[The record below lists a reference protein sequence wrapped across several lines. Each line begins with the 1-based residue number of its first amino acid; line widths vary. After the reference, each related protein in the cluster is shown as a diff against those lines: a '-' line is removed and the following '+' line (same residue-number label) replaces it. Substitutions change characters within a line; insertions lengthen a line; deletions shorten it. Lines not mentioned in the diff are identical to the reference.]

1 MRKAKKFSL
10 FLSIILLLT
19 TFSSFLHASAAFTPN
34 FELNSQ
40 GVYMVNT
47 DTDIVVVSKNA
58 NEKMYPAS
66 LTKIMTCLVSL
77 EEIKDFNSYVLVPY
91 TAFNEFWEDN
101 PNFWGASDA
110 AIEPRQTNITYM
122 DLLYALMLPSS
133 CEAANILAYNLGGE
147 SIPNFVQMMNDKAKE
162 IGCKNTNF
170 TNPHGLFDP
179 NNYTTAYDMYLITK
193 YAIDNYPRFMEICDT
208 YSYEMPPND
217 ANPDGYFISH
227 TNAMMKTTSDYY
239 YEGVHGVK
247 TGSIN
252 YMYFL
257 QENGL
262 YDTSVYE
269 YGYRCLVTTAERDGF
284 HYIIVS
290 MGAPYFNED
299 GTLIEDQLSVVDH
312 IKLYDWAFSEFE
324 YTKVLEKNEQI
335 TQVAVDKGKDADT
348 VGIIVTEEYYT
359 LLPKSL
365 DRSTIQRILEPVIS
379 AEDTNGDGKVDISD
393 IILEAPVET
402 ALPVAN
408 LRLKLNGEVLAN
420 IPLITE
426 KHVELDMTEYYKEKI
441 QEVISTTQFKLLV
454 VALGILI
461 VLFIFTSII
470 RKKHNQRVS
479 EMNKRRKMTMAPSRK
494 KKKNNV
500 FRR

>member
-1 MRKAKKFSL
+1 MRKAKKFAL
-10 FLSIILLLT
+10 FMSIILLWT
-19 TFSSFLHASAAFTPN
+19 TFAASLHASAAFTPK
-34 FELNSQ
+34 FALNSEA
-40 GVYMVNT
+40 VYMVNT

-58 NEKMYPAS
+58 EEKMYPAS
-66 LTKIMTCLVSL
+66 LTKIMTCLVAL
-77 EEIKDFNSYVLVPY
+77 EEIKDFSSYVLVPY
-91 TAFNEFWEDN
+91 TAFNEFNEDN
-101 PNFWGASDA
+101 PNFWGPSNA

-122 DLLYALMLPSS
+122 HLLYGLMLPSG

-147 SIPNFVQMMNDKAKE
+147 SIPNFVQMMNNKAKE

-170 TNPHGLFDP
+170 TNAHGLFDP

-193 YAIDNYPRFMEICDT
+193 YAIDNYPLFMEICDT
-208 YSYEMPPND
+208 YSYEMPANEY
-217 ANPDGYFISH
+217 NPDGYYITH
-227 TNAMMKTTSDYY
+227 TNAMMKPTSDYY

-247 TGSIN
+247 TGSIDK
-252 YMYFL
+252 YFFV

-262 YDTSVYE
+262 YDTSVFE
-269 YGYRCLVTTAERDGF
+269 YGTRCLVTTAERDGF
-284 HYIIVS
+284 HYIVVS
-290 MGAPYFNED
+290 MGAPYCNED
-299 GTLIEDQLSVVDH
+299 GSPTDTQLSVTDH
-312 IKLYDWAFSEFE
+312 INLYDWAFAEFE

-365 DRSTIQRILEPVIS
+365 DRSTIQRILEPVITG
-379 AEDTNGDGKVDISD
+379 EDANGNSKTDIGEVL
-393 IILEAPVET
+393 LEAPVEKDMV
-402 ALPVAN
+402 VAN

-426 KHVELDMTEYYKEKI
+426 QRIELDMTEYYKEKI
-441 QEVISTTQFKLLV
+441 MNIISTTQFKLLV
-454 VALGILI
+454 GALVLLI
-461 VLFIFTSII
+461 ILFIFTRAI
-470 RKKHNQRVS
+470 RKSHERRVS
-479 EMNKRRKMTMAPSRK
+479 ELNKRRKISMAPQK